1 MNSKA
6 FKMNTSFLLDL
17 CSFLESNSVEF
28 SFSESRVTITHQRL
42 TIKIVSIS
50 EDGAREIEANTSLSN
65 ESKLAVS
72 SGHKEQVITIYEDLW
87 QTKNKV
93 IKSRLLAILGKGE
106 VIFARKCTV
115 SVICA
120 ESASKFLENNHLLG
134 SASCK
139 YRYGL
144 FYKKSL
150 VAVATFSQA
159 RPMTRENGV
168 LSSFEWVRYASLGS
182 ARVVGGMGRLLDYFV
197 KIVAPQEIMT
207 YADIDWSCGD
217 VYKKLGFKFTERTKP
232 IEFYVHK
239 KTMTRVSVKKIRSDC
254 KYRAPE
260 FNQEDYTLVVN
271 SGNLKFLRTFT
282 LL

>member
-1 MNSKA
+1 
-6 FKMNTSFLLDL
+6 MNTSFPLAL
-17 CSFLESNSVEF
+17 CSFLESNSVEH
-28 SFSESRVTITHQRL
+28 SFSGNRITIMHPEVTI
-42 TIKIVSIS
+42 KVVSIS
-50 EDGAREIEANTSLSN
+50 EDGAKEIEANISLPN
-65 ESKLAVS
+65 ESKSAVYS
-72 SGHKEQVITIYEDLW
+72 VHKEKVITIYEDLW
-87 QTKNKV
+87 QTKNEV
-93 IKSRLLAILGKGE
+93 IKSRLLAILGRGE

-115 SVICA
+115 AAISA
-120 ESASKFLENNHLLG
+120 DSASLFLENNHLLG
-134 SASCK
+134 SARCR

-182 ARVVGGMGRLLDYFV
+182 ARVVGGMGRLMDYFV
-197 KIVAPQEIMT
+197 KMVEPQEIMT

-217 VYKKLGFKFTERTKP
+217 VYKKLGFKFSELTKP

-239 KTMTRVSVKKIRSDC
+239 KNMTRVSLKKIRSDR

-282 LL
+282 IL

>member
-1 MNSKA
+1 
-6 FKMNTSFLLDL
+6 MNTSFPLAL
-17 CSFLESNSVEF
+17 CSFLESNSVEY
-28 SFSESRVTITHQRL
+28 SFSGSRITILHPTL
-42 TIKIVSIS
+42 TIKVVSIR
-50 EDGAREIEANTSLSN
+50 EDGAKEIEANTSFQIEIKS
-65 ESKLAVS
+65 AVN

-87 QTKNKV
+87 QAKNEV

-115 SVICA
+115 AAISA
-120 ESASKFLENNHLLG
+120 ESASLFLENNHLLG
-134 SASCK
+134 SARCR
-139 YRYGL
+139 YRFGL

-182 ARVVGGMGRLLDYFV
+182 ARVVGGMGRLMDYFV
-197 KIVAPQEIMT
+197 KMVEPQEIMT

-217 VYKKLGFKFTERTKP
+217 VYKKLGFKFAGVTNP
-232 IEFYVHK
+232 IEFYVHI
-239 KTMTRVSVKKIRSDC
+239 KTMKRISVKKIRSDR

-260 FNQEDYTLVVN
+260 FNKDDYTLIVN
-271 SGNLKFLRTFT
+271 SGNLKFLRTFA

>member
-1 MNSKA
+1 
-6 FKMNTSFLLDL
+6 MNTSFHLAL

-28 SFSESRVTITHQRL
+28 ILSGSRVIISHQGL

-50 EDGAREIEANTSLSN
+50 EDGAREIESNTSFPN
-65 ESKLAVS
+65 EIKSAVN

-87 QTKNKV
+87 QTKNEI
-93 IKSRLLAILGKGE
+93 IKSRLLATFGRGE

-115 SVICA
+115 CVISA
-120 ESASKFLENNHLLG
+120 ESASLFLENNHLLG
-134 SASCK
+134 SARCK

-182 ARVVGGMGRLLDYFV
+182 ARVVGGMGRLMDYFV
-197 KIVAPQEIMT
+197 KMVEPQEIMT

-217 VYKKLGFKFTERTKP
+217 VYKKLGFKYTDRTNP

-239 KTMTRVSVKKIRSDC
+239 KTMKRVSLKKIRSDR